1 MIVVAQRVAQAAVEV
16 DGQEVARIARGLCL
30 LACAVA
36 GDGDGEV
43 DWLADKISGLRVFE
57 DDAGRT
63 NLALADVGGAVLLV
77 PQFTLAADWR
87 KGRRPS
93 FTAAAPPE
101 EARRLL
107 ERLGAGLS
115 ARGVPVATGSFGAS
129 MRVALVNDGPF
140 TLLLNSRERPA
151 GRPAAST

>member
-1 MIVVAQRVAQAAVEV
+1 MIVVAQRVARAAVEV
-16 DGQEVARIARGLCL
+16 DGREVAAIGHGLLL

-36 GDGDGEV
+36 GDRDDAV
-43 DWLADKISGLRVFE
+43 DWLAGKLATLRVFE
-57 DDAGRT
+57 DAKGRT
-63 NLALADVGGAVLLV
+63 NLGLSEVGGAALVV

-101 EARRLL
+101 EGRRLVG
-107 ERLGAGLS
+107 RLVAGLS
-115 ARGVPVATGSFGAS
+115 AAGVPVQQGVFGAA

-140 TLLLNSRERPA
+140 TLLLDSREAP
-151 GRPAAST
+151 GVST

>member
-16 DGQEVARIARGLCL
+16 EGREVARIARGLCL
-30 LACAVA
+30 LACAVT
-36 GDGDGEV
+36 GDGDAEV
-43 DWLADKISGLRVFE
+43 DWLADKIWGLRVFE

-93 FTAAAPPE
+93 FPAAAPPA

-107 ERLGAGLS
+107 ARLGAGLS
-115 ARGVPVATGSFGAS
+115 ERGLPVASGPFGAA
-129 MRVALVNDGPF
+129 MRVALINEGPF
-140 TLLLNSRERPA
+140 TLLLDSRERPA
-151 GRPAAST
+151 GQPAAST

>member
-16 DGQEVARIARGLCL
+16 EGREVARIACGLCL

-36 GDGDGEV
+36 GDGDAEV
-43 DWLADKISGLRVFE
+43 DWLADKIAGLRVFE
-57 DDAGRT
+57 DADGRT

-93 FTAAAPPE
+93 FTAAAPPD

-115 ARGVPVATGSFGAS
+115 ARGVSVATGSFGAS
-129 MRVALVNDGPF
+129 MRVALVNEGPF
-140 TLLLNSRERPA
+140 TLLLDSRERPA
-151 GRPAAST
+151 GRPPAST

>member
-16 DGQEVARIARGLCL
+16 DGREVSRIARGLCL

-36 GDGDGEV
+36 GDADAEV
-43 DWLADKISGLRVFE
+43 DWLADKIAGLRVFE
-57 DDAGRT
+57 DAAGRT

-93 FTAAAPPE
+93 FTAAAAPD

-115 ARGVPVATGSFGAS
+115 ARGLAVATGIFGAS

-140 TLLLNSRERPA
+140 TLLLDSRERPA
-151 GRPAAST
+151 GRPAPST